1 MKRNDFIFKYND
13 IILNINEGSFISI
26 VGNNNIDIYNTF
38 LNNKKINSI
47 SYKDLSNDY
56 NSISDKVKS
65 KIMNSLKSKKI
76 LVINNILNLLDIN
89 DYKSVLKVLKSYSLK
104 GHIIINLTNVSEETL
119 FSDRMIVIYNKKI
132 LFDDEALN
140 VLNNEKIMKR
150 IGIGLP
156 FIVELNKY
164 LMDYNLID
172 SYYLS
177 NKKLVGALWK

>member
-1 MKRNDFIFKYND
+1 MSKNNFVFKYND
-13 IILNINEGSFISI
+13 INLNINNNSFISI
-26 VGNNNIDIYNTF
+26 VGNNNEEIYNTF
-38 LNNKKINSI
+38 LNNKNINSI
-47 SYKDLSNDY
+47 SYKDLPNDY
-56 NSISDKVKS
+56 NNISDKVKY
-65 KIMNSLKSKKI
+65 KIINSLKSKKI

-89 DYKSVLKVLKSYSLK
+89 DYKIVLKALKLFSFK
-104 GHIIINLTNVSEETL
+104 KNIVINLTNISEETL
-119 FSDRMIVIYNKKI
+119 FSDRMIVIYNNKL
-132 LFDDEALN
+132 LFEDEPLN

-172 SYYLS
+172 NYYLS